1 MLGTRFWILASFL
14 IWASLCVT
22 SDAFAQSQCP
32 TLEANHGNARQAI
45 NHYLCYAVTNPGEPA
60 HQATAPD
67 KLPNALTWRPAGGH
81 DLIFSHTQAT
91 YWIKLTLENTSTQQ
105 SLWYL
110 KLNYPLLDEITFWQ
124 KRETQKQH
132 NPTPDLTTGDHKPF
146 ASRGIDYRYYLLP
159 VTLAANEA
167 ATIYIRVHSSGALN
181 IPLSLVT
188 PEQAIEESNHLTL
201 IHGLFYGAL
210 VILAIFN
217 LLLYASSG
225 TRYYLLNAFNTAS
238 MAMFLFAMG
247 GFANQYFWPANS
259 QLSNLSI
266 PFLLATIGVSMT
278 LFGWSFL
285 EVPRR
290 TLSGKTLHTLT
301 WIGVGLLV
309 MTLLMPYTKSI
320 LINTIF
326 ALTVIGILT
335 VVATLRWRQG
345 YQPAFW
351 YLAAWAVMVVGA
363 LFYASAAF
371 GYLGDYLAREVMMQ
385 AVVGAQVVLINYALV
400 QRWRLLNEKLLNV
413 EHQARSEL
421 EIKVHERT
429 SQLRTAMYRLEQANR
444 KLEALSLKDALT
456 GLHNRRHM
464 DNLLPELCL
473 EAQRTGKP
481 LTLALLDADHFKRIN
496 DTWGHD
502 FGDTCLRLIAD
513 ILADRVKRPRD
524 VAVRFGGEEFALLLP
539 DTDADGAVG
548 ICTSIQEAIRS
559 KPINTPTGETV
570 TVTMSAGIAE
580 FAGHKNAQ
588 ELFQSADEAL
598 YTSKHRGRDTLTCAR
613 AVPQTPA

>member
-1 MLGTRFWILASFL
+1 MLGTRFLIFTRFLVLASLFL
-14 IWASLCVT
+14 ASET
-22 SDAFAQSQCP
+22 IAQSQCP
-32 TLEANHGNARQAI
+32 SLAANDADARRAI

-60 HQATAPD
+60 HKATAPNN
-67 KLPNALTWRPAGGH
+67 LPSSFTWRPADGH
-81 DLIFSHTQAT
+81 DLVFSHTQAT
-91 YWIKLTLENTSTQQ
+91 YWIKLNLKNTSTRQ

-124 KRETQKQH
+124 KRETQKLH
-132 NPTPDLTTGDHKPF
+132 SPAPDLITGDHKPF

-159 VTLAANEA
+159 VTLAANES
-167 ATIYIRVHSSGALN
+167 ATIYMRVHSSGALN

-201 IHGLFYGAL
+201 VHGLFYGAL

-217 LLLYASSG
+217 LLLYATSG

-247 GFANQYFWPANS
+247 GFANQYFWPANT

-266 PFLLATIGVSMT
+266 PFLLATIAVSMT

-301 WIGVGLLV
+301 WLGVGLLAV
-309 MTLLMPYTKSI
+309 TLVMPYTKSI
-320 LINTIF
+320 LINTVFVLI
-326 ALTVIGILT
+326 VIGILT

-400 QRWRLLNEKLLNV
+400 QRWRLMNEKLLNV

-429 SQLRTAMYRLEQANR
+429 SQLLTAMYRLEQANR
-444 KLEALSLKDALT
+444 QLEAMSLKDALT
-456 GLHNRRHM
+456 DLHNRRHM

-473 EAQRTGKP
+473 EAQRTGQP

-513 ILADRVKRPRD
+513 ILKKRVKRPRD

-539 DTDADGAVG
+539 DTDTDGAVR
-548 ICTSIQEAIRS
+548 ICTAILDAIRT
-559 KPINTPTGETV
+559 KRMNTPTGETV
-570 TVTMSAGIAE
+570 SITMSAGIAE
-580 FAGHKNAQ
+580 FTNHESAQ
-588 ELFQSADEAL
+588 ELFQRADEAL
-598 YTSKHRGRDTLTCAR
+598 YTSKHRGRNTLTCAR
-613 AVPQTPA
+613 AAPQTLA

>member
-1 MLGTRFWILASFL
+1 MLGTHLRIFTHFLVLASL
-14 IWASLCVT
+14 LLT
-22 SDAFAQSQCP
+22 SEAIAQSQCP
-32 TLEANHGNARQAI
+32 VLVANHAESRQAI
-45 NHYLCYAVTNPGEPA
+45 NHYLCYAVTNPGEPD
-60 HQATAPD
+60 HLATAPD
-67 KLPNALTWRPAGGH
+67 QLPGSLNWQPADGH
-81 DLIFSHTQAT
+81 DLVFSHTQAT
-91 YWIKLTLENTSTQQ
+91 YWVKLNLRNTSARQ
-105 SLWYL
+105 SFWYL
-110 KLNYPLLDEITFWQ
+110 KLNYPLLDEITFWLE
-124 KRETQKQH
+124 RETLNRQA
-132 NPTPDLTTGDHKPF
+132 PVPYLTTGDHKPF
-146 ASRGIDYRYYLLP
+146 ASRGIDYRYYLFP
-159 VTLAANEA
+159 VTLAADEA
-167 ATIYIRVHSSGALN
+167 ITIYLRVHSSGALN

-201 IHGLFYGAL
+201 VHGLFYGAL

-247 GFANQYFWPANS
+247 GFANQYFWPDNS

-266 PFLLATIGVSMT
+266 PFLLAVIGVAMT

-290 TLSGKTLHTLT
+290 TRSGKTLHTMT
-301 WIGVGLLV
+301 WVGVGLLAL
-309 MTLLMPYTKSI
+309 TLIVPYTKSI
-320 LINTIF
+320 LINTVF
-326 ALTVIGILT
+326 VLTVIAILT

-371 GYLGDYLAREVMMQ
+371 GYLGDYVAREVMMQ

-400 QRWRLLNEKLLNV
+400 QRWRLLNERLLNV

-513 ILADRVKRPRD
+513 ILAERVKRPRD
-524 VAVRFGGEEFALLLP
+524 VPVRFGGEEFALLLP
-539 DTDADGAVG
+539 DTDTAGAAR
-548 ICTSIQEAIRS
+548 ICTGILETIRTKRMIS
-559 KPINTPTGETV
+559 PTGESV
-570 TVTMSAGIAE
+570 MITMSAGIAE
-580 FAGHKNAQ
+580 FAGHQNAQ
-588 ELFQSADEAL
+588 DLFQSADEAL
-598 YTSKHRGRDTLTCAR
+598 YTSKDRGRDTLTCAR
-613 AVPQTPA
+613 AAPQAPA